1 MNTVYEENV
10 DSRAS
15 DALMMVYDGVKH
27 TEIAEEFILPDYLP
41 DIKKIVR
48 VDTASRIDGK
58 FVSKGKIDYEG
69 DAVVNVLY
77 VDEGNHLRV
86 VTFALAFKDGVEID
100 DVIDECIANLIPD
113 PESVICKTVNPR
125 RISIRMRMD
134 TAVTVWCKRDFEPV
148 LDGAFYDGVEKS
160 EKEVEVMKL
169 VCAGESGLTV
179 SADLEADGALPQIGE
194 VISCNVDMSFYEC
207 KGSDGKVLCRG
218 DMPITVFY
226 SSPTDDG
233 EQNTELY
240 RKIPIAQVVLTDGT
254 EDGCCCMA
262 RGNVDNVSVSVT
274 ENGFGERRIV
284 QLDIGYRIYI
294 NCIEKDK
301 VRVFNDVYAPG
312 KDVKTETE
320 KERFCRLSRIYNG
333 SFSVN
338 SVFTRDELNMRDTEG
353 VFAVRADPKVTSV
366 EKSGENGTVL
376 VKGSAKVS
384 AVVKNGDEMNALEI
398 DVPFTHE
405 LECDVSDGFIYN
417 YDIVCMN
424 AKGRLDSENFYTE
437 LELALNLML
446 LDTEEAEV
454 MKKAVFT
461 DNEVEENRPQ
471 LRFYYP
477 EDGETLWSIGKR
489 FGVPIKELEEKNGIV
504 EAELPRVLFIPT
516 A

>member
-100 DVIDECIANLIPD
+100 DVVDECIANLIPD

-179 SADLEADGALPQIGE
+179 SADLEADGALPQIG
-194 VISCNVDMSFYEC
+194 
-207 KGSDGKVLCRG
+207 DGPMGLK
-218 DMPITVFY
+218 
-226 SSPTDDG
+226 
-233 EQNTELY
+233 
-240 RKIPIAQVVLTDGT
+240 
-254 EDGCCCMA
+254 
-262 RGNVDNVSVSVT
+262 
-274 ENGFGERRIV
+274 
-284 QLDIGYRIYI
+284 
-294 NCIEKDK
+294 
-301 VRVFNDVYAPG
+301 
-312 KDVKTETE
+312 
-320 KERFCRLSRIYNG
+320 
-333 SFSVN
+333 
-338 SVFTRDELNMRDTEG
+338 
-353 VFAVRADPKVTSV
+353 
-366 EKSGENGTVL
+366 
-376 VKGSAKVS
+376 
-384 AVVKNGDEMNALEI
+384 
-398 DVPFTHE
+398 
-405 LECDVSDGFIYN
+405 
-417 YDIVCMN
+417 
-424 AKGRLDSENFYTE
+424 
-437 LELALNLML
+437 L
-446 LDTEEAEV
+446 L
-454 MKKAVFT
+454 
-461 DNEVEENRPQ
+461 
-471 LRFYYP
+471 L
-477 EDGETLWSIGKR
+477 
-489 FGVPIKELEEKNGIV
+489 
-504 EAELPRVLFIPT
+504 
-516 A
+516 